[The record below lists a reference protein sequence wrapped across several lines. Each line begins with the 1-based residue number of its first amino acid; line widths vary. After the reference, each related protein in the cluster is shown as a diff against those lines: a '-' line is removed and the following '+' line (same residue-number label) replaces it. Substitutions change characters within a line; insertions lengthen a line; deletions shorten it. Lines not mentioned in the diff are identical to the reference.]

1 MQSAKL
7 TVEKPFELLIGS
19 RTLVDGFF
27 DVLRLWKTVLQDR
40 KIGDSDLV
48 VLALKDES
56 LQHASDIRR
65 YIKADGTMTC
75 LAKVQDTKYTNS
87 DYCDVVLRVYP
98 SGPMMGA
105 LTPKSVVTGMKVMQM
120 VTEREFSSLKGLQY
134 YDLADSI
141 ILATPNKPIEIEEE
155 DAKDA

>member
-1 MQSAKL
+1 M
-7 TVEKPFELLIGS
+7 
-19 RTLVDGFF
+19 
-27 DVLRLWKTVLQDR
+27 QDR

-105 LTPKSVVTGMKVMQM
+105 LTPKSVITGMKVMQM
-120 VTEREFSSLKGLQY
+120 VTIEREFSSLKGLQY

-155 DAKDA
+155 DAKRCVRFTM